1 MKIEV
6 RADETVRITGYV
18 NAVERESR
26 PVITARGR
34 VNEQIESGV
43 FERALAEAS
52 AVSMTVDHIASR
64 EVANTAKGTL
74 FLKEDAIGLRAEAI
88 VSDKTVVQAGR
99 EKKIKG
105 WSFGMTNVQD
115 SVEERA
121 GKLPLRRIRKLSL
134 DHIALI
140 IDKTPFYS
148 ATSVELRADKE
159 EDIETRAF
167 ADEVDFCVEE
177 KRAEID
183 YSAYEE
189 RLNRLKGE

>member
-18 NAVERESR
+18 NVAERESR

-43 FERALAEAS
+43 FERALTEAG

-64 EVANTAKGTL
+64 EVANTKNGTL
-74 FLKEDAIGLRAEAI
+74 LLKEDAIGLRAEAT
-88 VSDKTVVQAGR
+88 VTDKEVVQAAR
-99 EKKIKG
+99 EKKIRG
-105 WSFGMTNVQD
+105 WSFGMRNVED

-121 GKLPLRRIRKLSL
+121 ERLPLRRIRKLSL
-134 DHIALI
+134 DHITLVI
-140 IDKTPFYS
+140 SKTPVYS

-183 YSAYEE
+183 YSTYEE

>member
-18 NAVERESR
+18 NVAERESR

-43 FERALAEAS
+43 FERALAEAG
-52 AVSMTVDHIASR
+52 AVSMTVDHIADR
-64 EVANTAKGTL
+64 EVANTANGTL
-74 FLKEDAIGLRAEAI
+74 LLKEDAIGLRAEAT
-88 VSDKTVVQAGR
+88 VTDKDVVKAAR
-99 EKKIKG
+99 EKKIRG
-105 WSFGMTNVQD
+105 WSFGMRNVED

-121 GKLPLRRIRKLSL
+121 ERLPLRRIRKLSL
-134 DHIALI
+134 DHITLVI
-140 IDKTPFYS
+140 SKTPVYS

-167 ADEVDFCVEE
+167 ADTVDFCVEE
-177 KRAEID
+177 VRAEID
-183 YSAYEE
+183 YSTYEE